1 MHMRAICVAMT
12 IVAGLAAVPPA
23 LAQQQQRVTHYE
35 PSQRLRT
42 GIETCMKDEVLAGAY
57 CVKKC
62 QEDFRLD
69 ASSRPAL
76 CIATRPNARFEPQ
89 KPNFTPP
96 DKPLPTGGSRS
107 QG

>member
-1 MHMRAICVAMT
+1 MRALYLAMT
-12 IVAGLAAVPPA
+12 VAAGLAAVPPA
-23 LAQQQQRVTHYE
+23 LAQQQRVTHYE

-42 GIETCMKDEVLAGAY
+42 AIETCMKDEVMNGAY

-69 ASSRPAL
+69 LSSRPPL
-76 CIATRPNARFEPQ
+76 CIATRPNARYEPV
-89 KPNFTPP
+89 KPGYTPP
-96 DKPLPTGGSRS
+96 DKPMPKGGSPS